1 MNLVSMNCKF
11 YGACNSALGL
21 SKSFSRCGDTFPDST
36 TLGCNKATFG
46 RKSHFCT
53 SSLIS
58 TGKVYGKLSPCTY
71 CWRLKVLCSQ
81 HKFVVN
87 NTALYGFSL
96 KMPGRGFLEGTHF
109 FQPTAINRVHCMARQ
124 ETVTSLSSPLW
135 IATTTAENVF
145 LTMVYRRHFAI
156 ESDVRITWNSCCA
169 TIILCRTCV
178 SDSIE
183 LKLSNFQRKH
193 LKMIPRK
200 FQLIL
205 RSLHR
210 AASTSVKMYPK
221 YAGLFFTEQGMFTH
235 FWIWNVCKSE

>member
-1 MNLVSMNCKF
+1 MPLDCP
-11 YGACNSALGL
+11 
-21 SKSFSRCGDTFPDST
+21 KSFRGVEIHFRTVPPW
-36 TLGCNKATFG
+36 GATKPLLVE
-46 RKSHFCT
+46 KSHFCT

-156 ESDVRITWNSCCA
+156 ESDFRITWNSCCGA
-169 TIILCRTCV
+169 
-178 SDSIE
+178 
-183 LKLSNFQRKH
+183 RKIF
-193 LKMIPRK
+193 LAKK
-200 FQLIL
+200 
-205 RSLHR
+205 
-210 AASTSVKMYPK
+210 
-221 YAGLFFTEQGMFTH
+221 
-235 FWIWNVCKSE
+235 N